1 MRTALST
8 GRGLFPLLQNPPFR
22 DKMAG
27 EGWYMKILFIN
38 LPYTGH
44 VVPTIGLVRELVR
57 AMAQEVAC
65 APGNAGAVRIVEDYC
80 G

>member
-1 MRTALST
+1 
-8 GRGLFPLLQNPPFR
+8 
-22 DKMAG
+22 
-27 EGWYMKILFIN
+27 MKILFIN